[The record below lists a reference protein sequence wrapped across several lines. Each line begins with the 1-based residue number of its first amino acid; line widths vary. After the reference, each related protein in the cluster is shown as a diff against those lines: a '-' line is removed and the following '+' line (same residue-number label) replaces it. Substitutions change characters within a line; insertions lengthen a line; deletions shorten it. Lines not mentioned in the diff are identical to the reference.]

1 MGGLASGAR
10 ERRAVVYVRVSTA
23 RQAEDGLP
31 IESQVEQCQAKAHA
45 LGARVLRVF
54 RDEGLSGRTTRR
66 PAFVEA
72 MEFCEQTR
80 VDLFIAGIQARP

>member
-1 MGGLASGAR
+1 MEPKKS
-10 ERRAVVYVRVSTA
+10 RAVIYARVSSA

-31 IESQVEQCQAKAHA
+31 VQSQVEQCQEKAHA

-66 PAFVEA
+66 RSATFAASMPIS
-72 MEFCEQTR
+72 R
-80 VDLFIAGIQARP
+80 S

>member
-31 IESQVEQCQAKAHA
+31 IESQVEPLLHRLEA
-45 LGARVLRVF
+45 AR
-54 RDEGLSGRTTRR
+54 GLADRARER
-66 PAFVEA
+66 IYPPAPRSSV
-72 MEFCEQTR
+72 R
-80 VDLFIAGIQARP
+80 